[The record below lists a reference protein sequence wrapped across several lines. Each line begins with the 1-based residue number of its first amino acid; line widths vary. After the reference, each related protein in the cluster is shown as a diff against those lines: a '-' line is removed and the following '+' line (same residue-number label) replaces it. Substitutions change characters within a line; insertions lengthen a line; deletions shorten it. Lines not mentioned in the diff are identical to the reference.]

1 MQLYIKL
8 GTNTTKTSQQKIEDV
23 ISFNGT
29 VKEEYLVRGKRWKIL
44 RIFLSIEMLQMV
56 LLLTN
61 YSVEGAG
68 GMTGSII

>member
-23 ISFNGT
+23 SFNGT

-44 RIFLSIEMLQMV
+44 RIFLSIEMVQMV